1 MNDRT
6 GHDVNI
12 APKDRRYSAH
22 MSASNR
28 SWSLLDAVEAAA
40 IAHRFYIR
48 GESKLEIANDVGKSR
63 FKIARMLE
71 RALHEGLVRIE
82 FSLPEP
88 VDVALSEELRSAY
101 GLRRA
106 FVLERAEKA
115 ESRPVLRQRIGSLAA
130 RLLSEIVT
138 DEDVIGLSWARSVNV
153 MTEHIRT
160 LPRCPIVQLCG
171 VQAGLDRRDRSVET
185 VSRLAGVSG
194 GESYPIYAPLVLPD
208 RRTTDILRRQPG
220 IVETFRRFRDLTKAV
235 VSIGAWQ
242 PNESTVYDALSQA
255 ERESIAKRGAK
266 AEVAARLFDA
276 DGNALDT
283 GLSHHVLA
291 ISHEEL
297 RRVPEVIALGYT
309 TPKAEA
315 VDAVLRSG
323 TVSTL
328 VTDHDTARR
337 VLTLAERRPPSP

>member
-1 MNDRT
+1 
-6 GHDVNI
+6 
-12 APKDRRYSAH
+12 
-22 MSASNR
+22 MSARNR
-28 SWSLLDAVEAAA
+28 SWSLFDAVEVAA
-40 IAHRFYIR
+40 IAHRFYVL
-48 GESKLEIANDVGKSR
+48 GESKSDIANDIGMSR
-63 FKIARMLE
+63 FKVARLLDKA
-71 RALHEGLVRIE
+71 RQTGLVRIE
-82 FSLPEP
+82 FTLPEP
-88 VDVALSEELRSAY
+88 VEATLSEELRAAY
-101 GLRRA
+101 GLDRA
-106 FVLERAEKA
+106 FVLERAVKPETKP
-115 ESRPVLRQRIGSLAA
+115 ELRQRIGALAA
-130 RLLSEIVT
+130 RVLSEIAT
-138 DEDVIGLSWARSVNV
+138 ADDIIGLSWARSVNV

-194 GESYPIYAPLVLPD
+194 GEAYPIYAPLVLPD

-235 VSIGAWQ
+235 VSIGAWEAG
-242 PNESTVYDALSQA
+242 ESTVYDALSVA
-255 ERESIAKRGAK
+255 ERENIARRGAK

-291 ISHEEL
+291 ISHAEL
-297 RRVPEVIALGYT
+297 GRVPDVIALGYT

-315 VDAVLRSG
+315 IDAVLRSG
-323 TVSTL
+323 TVTTL

-337 VLTLAERRPPSP
+337 VITLAEQRPPTP